1 MRFLKAPC
9 SVLVDSLGAWSPFC
23 RWPTDLSTCC
33 CLESGVQT
41 PCPWRSHHT
50 LHCVLSNLTRTDADA
65 DATHKRPESGQA
77 SLPSLWGGGGFQQG
91 AEVHGGE
98 PGAPSMDACTHF
110 LGDEETPEYTQT
122 PFCQGQTVRPGCPSL
137 WLSEREQ
144 AVLLVKAPMTLAAT

>member
-9 SVLVDSLGAWSPFC
+9 SVLVDSLGAWRPFC
-23 RWPTDLSTCC
+23 RWPTDLSACC

-50 LHCVLSNLTRTDADA
+50 LHCVLSNLARTDA

-98 PGAPSMDACTHF
+98 PGAPAWMPALISLEMKRRQNTHRHLF
-110 LGDEETPEYTQT
+110 AKGRPFAQAVPTCGSVSVNR
-122 PFCQGQTVRPGCPSL
+122 PFC
-137 WLSEREQ
+137 W
-144 AVLLVKAPMTLAAT
+144 